1 MILDFS
7 NIQETTFEA
16 DLCIVGSGIACYGI
30 LSELANS
37 NLDILI
43 LERGELNYTNTDTAD
58 NACIISGHGFN
69 GHRDGRYLGFGGTS
83 NTWGGQSLPLYS
95 YDMEPKSWVPFS
107 GWPIRRSDLDEYYPE
122 AEKLLSLDPVPYE
135 TANFSVENPV
145 SVRKRNGL

>member
-7 NIQETTFEA
+7 NIPETTFEA

-107 GWPIRRSDLDEYYPE
+107 GWPIRRSDFPGIHTLHFPKCKR
-122 AEKLLSLDPVPYE
+122 AFI
-135 TANFSVENPV
+135 FSA
-145 SVRKRNGL
+145 